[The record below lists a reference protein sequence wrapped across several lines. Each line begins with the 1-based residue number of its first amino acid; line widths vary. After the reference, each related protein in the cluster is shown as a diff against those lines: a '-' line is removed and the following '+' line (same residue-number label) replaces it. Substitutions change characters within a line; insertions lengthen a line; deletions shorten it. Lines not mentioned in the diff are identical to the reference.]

1 MRDSDGPDL
10 GACGFIFF
18 KFSRV
23 SASRASERGM
33 KSRSLLRLRLNL
45 SIKFVRK
52 RLKIKYRLLEVFLK
66 FNTVNASEQE
76 VAHVILGTSY
86 GKFKRM
92 SNVNDFLCF

>member
-1 MRDSDGPDL
+1 MRDSDGPGPGRL
-10 GACGFIFF
+10 RFYFLSF
-18 KFSRV
+18 
-23 SASRASERGM
+23 RASAFRERAWDEIPYRRA
-33 KSRSLLRLRLNL
+33 RSLLRLQLNL

-66 FNTVNASEQE
+66 FNTVNASELE

-92 SNVNDFLCF
+92 T